1 LLAVWTPSK
10 GRDAVLDHRAA
21 GLSDEQAVAIYR
33 WMLLTRRLDE
43 RLSLL
48 QRSGAVPL
56 AVSSRGHEAAQVGAA
71 MAFTRGKDWWF
82 PYYRDLGTVLVA
94 GTAPLD
100 VMLSAFGRAADPAS
114 GGRQTPYN
122 WGDRRLNIVARSAPV
137 GVQIPQAVGVAQA
150 AVRRGDRVVV
160 YCSFG
165 EGAASQG
172 DFHEGLNWAALYR
185 LPVVFICQNNG
196 WAISVPAARQIAG
209 GSVAARASGYG
220 IEGVSLD
227 GTDPFAVYAAA
238 HRAVTRAR
246 AGGGPTLIEARVVR
260 LDSHTSDD
268 SQARY
273 RSPEE
278 LAAAREADPLPAVAA
293 YLRRAGLLSDESEA
307 ALERAVAAEID
318 RAEEGARTAPLPRPE
333 DALG

>member
-1 LLAVWTPSK
+1 M
-10 GRDAVLDHRAA
+10 LDHRSA

-48 QRSGAVPL
+48 QRSGAIPL

-71 MAFTRGKDWWF
+71 TAFTRGQDWWF
-82 PYYRDLGTVLVA
+82 PYYRDLGAVLVA
-94 GTAPLD
+94 GSTPLD
-100 VMLSAFGRAADPAS
+100 VMLSAFGRAADPSS

-137 GVQIPQAVGVAQA
+137 GVQIPQAVGAAQA

-185 LPVVFICQNNG
+185 LPVVFLCQNNG
-196 WAISVPAARQIAG
+196 WAISVPVSRQLAG
-209 GSVAARASGYG
+209 GSVAARAAGYG
-220 IEGVSLD
+220 IEGICLD
-227 GTDPFAVYAAA
+227 GGDPFAVHAAVR
-238 HRAVTRAR
+238 RAVARAR
-246 AGGGPTLIEARVVR
+246 AGGGPALIEARVHR
-260 LDSHTSDD
+260 MDAHTCDD
-268 SQARY
+268 NHTRY

-278 LAAAREADPLPAVAA
+278 LAEVQRADPLPRVAE
-293 YLRRAGLLSDESEA
+293 YLRRVGLLREGGEA
-307 ALERAVAAEID
+307 ALERAVAAAID
-318 RAEEGARTAPLPRPE
+318 RAEEQARAAPLPPPE
-333 DALG
+333 HALEP